1 MSARMSPI
9 RGQAGSFYSI
19 RVPRI
24 FDPSRTYRSLRAACE
39 RCAAVLRSWLLT
51 QMSRQ
56 WRGPR
61 GDRMAREQPLEPAV
75 VRTWLAMWE
84 QRDDPF
90 CDDAV
95 RHLQTLI
102 SDNHCYVVITLG
114 TGREPRSLVFQRWR
128 HVIPLAPSLALARI
142 IMEEKT
148 ELLEYDFYKMFVSQV
163 APMPRNDSQF
173 WHQTGTG
180 RRAQKVVQWNGAD
193 WMLYG
198 YVRDDPIISKQGKQD
213 CGFMEALAYTHHEL
227 ARWNK
232 RAKVIYTF
240 DDSTWGNA

>member
-1 MSARMSPI
+1 
-9 RGQAGSFYSI
+9 
-19 RVPRI
+19 
-24 FDPSRTYRSLRAACE
+24 
-39 RCAAVLRSWLLT
+39 
-51 QMSRQ
+51 
-56 WRGPR
+56 
-61 GDRMAREQPLEPAV
+61 MAREQPLEPAV
-75 VRTWLAMWE
+75 ARAWLAAWE
-84 QRDDPF
+84 QRDLF

-128 HVIPLAPSLALARI
+128 HVIPLAPSLTLPRI
-142 IMEEKT
+142 IMEQKSQ
-148 ELLEYDFYKMFVSQV
+148 LLEYDFYKMFVSPV
-163 APMPRNDSQF
+163 APKPRNDAQF

-180 RRAQKVVQWNGAD
+180 RRAQKVFQWNGAD

-213 CGFMEALAYTHHEL
+213 CGFMEALAAAHEH

-232 RAKVIYTF
+232 HAKVIYTF